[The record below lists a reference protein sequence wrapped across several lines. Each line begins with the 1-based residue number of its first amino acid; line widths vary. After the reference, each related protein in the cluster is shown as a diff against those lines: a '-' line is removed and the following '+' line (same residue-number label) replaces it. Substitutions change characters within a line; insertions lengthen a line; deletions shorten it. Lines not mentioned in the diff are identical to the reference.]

1 MTTAVASPAAEL
13 RFDPGE
19 HRYWLGGREIPS
31 VSSILS
37 PITQPLYSR
46 MPEWR
51 REETAQ
57 RGTFAHKATELYDQD
72 RLNWETLDPK
82 LEPYL
87 NAWLAFRY
95 ATDVEILEIEQRVV
109 HPILWYAGTF
119 DRVAILNGA
128 LTVLE
133 IKTTAGSP
141 EPFWGLQ
148 LAAYQQAYN
157 LDKPKTDQARKR
169 VSVQLRPDETYVL
182 TEWPDPQDVSIFNS
196 FLSTR
201 HYMAAHGYGAT
212 K

>member
-1 MTTAVASPAAEL
+1 MTTAVATRSL
-13 RFDPGE
+13 RFDPEE
-19 HRYWLGGREIPS
+19 HRYWLDDREIPS

-37 PITQPLYSR
+37 PITSPLYSR

-51 REETAQ
+51 REETAL
-57 RGTFAHKATELYDQD
+57 RGTYAHKATELYDLD

-82 LEPYL
+82 LEPYV

-95 ATDVEILEIEQRVV
+95 ASDVEILEIEQRVA

-119 DRVAILNGA
+119 DRVAILNGQ

-141 EPFWGLQ
+141 EAWWGLQ
-148 LAAYQQAYN
+148 TAAYQQAYN
-157 LDKPKTDQARKR
+157 LDKPKADQARRR

-182 TEWPDPQDVSIFNS
+182 TEWSDPHDVSVFNA

-201 HYMAAHGYGAT
+201 HYMTTHGYGDT